1 MLDHVVFLVSGWAMT
16 SATQL
21 ETYWGGNR
29 DVGMLLGLF
38 QYLGMAA
45 LIFLPSGWQLFQ
57 DKQLQRHKLRLILPI
72 ALSDLSDTF
81 FLIYGIN
88 VRGSAFFQSVER
100 N

>member
-45 LIFLPSGWQLFQ
+45 LIFLPAGGASGKW
-57 DKQLQRHKLRLILPI
+57 RHARCTHSAEPSIIDIISPERVLLHGLP
-72 ALSDLSDTF
+72 
-81 FLIYGIN
+81 
-88 VRGSAFFQSVER
+88 
-100 N
+100 